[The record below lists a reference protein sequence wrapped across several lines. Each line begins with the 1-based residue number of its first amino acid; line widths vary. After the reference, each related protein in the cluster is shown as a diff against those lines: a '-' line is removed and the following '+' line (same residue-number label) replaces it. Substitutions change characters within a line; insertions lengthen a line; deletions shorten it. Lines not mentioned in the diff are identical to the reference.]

1 MCLVCPQAEPSRRA
15 FKFAERV
22 SNIYSGFK
30 SRWHNHCT
38 LETIFVE
45 TTVLFDIFVQYVLK
59 YISKSPGHG
68 CLLTTGPGKK
78 VPSSL
83 KPLQNRSPAHR
94 RKSPRSCCHKLQ
106 HGDPIVT
113 AGPTGL
119 EMFAGPRRTLRILQN
134 THIKA
139 NIKAKINTSK
149 KKNNMKKQMAS
160 FVFCI
165 FFGVSWFVCFFF
177 LLCALFCF
185 FVPHVCL
192 VVLTLFLFAFSWF
205 AMCFSVFVL
214 AAFRGRYCFHS
225 VSAFDCSFVFV
236 AFWIR
241 VFGCCILYHFV
252 VACFFYYHFF
262 RFIILQNHQRYAEW
276 LT

>member
-1 MCLVCPQAEPSRRA
+1 MLCLKLKSYRVHDGGWQGSLLDSSAKKFQDGVGQGSWAMLGWVSGAFVASFQGFWRIERTAPVCYTCHSLDVFGLPPGWTTSGGGRRSRRA

-177 LLCALFCF
+177 CCVHCF
-185 FVPHVCL
+185 V
-192 VVLTLFLFAFSWF
+192 FLFR
-205 AMCFSVFVL
+205 MFVSL
-214 AAFRGRYCFHS
+214 F
-225 VSAFDCSFVFV
+225 
-236 AFWIR
+236 
-241 VFGCCILYHFV
+241 
-252 VACFFYYHFF
+252 
-262 RFIILQNHQRYAEW
+262 
-276 LT
+276 